1 MPRRRDVSEDRVR
14 DTKTVELIVKVDLN
28 RAKDPAAHVSRLLSA
43 VAPKASTEEVFPGL
57 RSGASAGLVSVR
69 LPCARGSKEH
79 RASVK
84 ALREDAAIAY
94 VQEPK
99 PRRAL

>member
-1 MPRRRDVSEDRVR
+1 MREDR
-14 DTKTVELIVKVDLN
+14 DIESVELIVKIDLK
-28 RAKDPAAHVSRLLSA
+28 RAKDPVAHVSQLLNA

-69 LPCARGSKEH
+69 LPCARGSKAH

-84 ALREDAAIAY
+84 ALRDDAAVAY
-94 VQEPK
+94 VEEPK